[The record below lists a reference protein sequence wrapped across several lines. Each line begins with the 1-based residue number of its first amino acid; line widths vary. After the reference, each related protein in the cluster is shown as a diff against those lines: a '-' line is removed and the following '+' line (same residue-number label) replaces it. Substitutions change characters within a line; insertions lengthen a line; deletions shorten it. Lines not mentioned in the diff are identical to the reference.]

1 MPRQHTTNDPTYARN
16 RKIVLA
22 GSPTCHWCNKAPA
35 TTADHLTEKDL
46 GGDDSLEN
54 LVPACRP
61 CNSSRGA
68 TYGHKKAQAKTAAR
82 QKQLAGTNA
91 RPIKR
96 ATHPNAKKK
105 TKEEFLDDSQKPPT
119 PQARVSPRNPK
130 PRKDLRA
137 SSEIPLGMGRTEPRL
152 VTPARGSSTYGP
164 LVAAWAKRV
173 LQVELMPWQV
183 VALEGQ
189 LAHDEAGNLLHR
201 QSLVSVARQNGKTVA
216 LKALLGWWLTEFAA
230 MRGEKQTIIST
241 AHELSLAVAL
251 FQELAPILE
260 TNYGAKAKWS
270 YGRNELTMPDGSI
283 WLVRAAT
290 PSAGHGRSPSLI
302 VCDEI
307 WDISQDVIDQG
318 LMPSQRARKSPLLSM
333 WSTAGTEASHA
344 MLRWRSAGVRII
356 DTGEAG
362 RLFFAEWSP
371 PPGVE
376 LMSEEGRQYWG
387 WANPALGHTLELETL
402 LAEAEAPNRAA
413 FLRASLNMWVAT
425 DQGWLKPGVWED
437 AHTEEAIP
445 SGGVLSVETSMDE
458 SRYVGVRSVTIE
470 DRVISTVAFTCDT
483 LAGFLDHVTEAM
495 KDSKLQLTATPS
507 LSEHV
512 PLELRRRMT
521 VVGYSELLRFTSL
534 VRSLI
539 TEGRLRHTGEIELS
553 EHMNRAV
560 AVKTTAGLALSSQR
574 SAGPIELARCLVW
587 SAAMVSKPTSKA
599 QPAVIVGRRR

>member
-1 MPRQHTTNDPTYARN
+1 MPRQHTTNDKTYARN
-16 RKIVLA
+16 RKSVLA
-22 GSPTCHWCNKAPA
+22 GSPVCHWCQTSTAD
-35 TTADHLTEKDL
+35 TADHLIEKDL

-54 LVPACRP
+54 LVPACRS
-61 CNSSRGA
+61 CNSKRGA
-68 TYGHKKAQAKTAAR
+68 IHRNRKAAAKTAAR
-82 QKQLAGTNA
+82 QKQLNGTNT
-91 RPIKR
+91 RPAKKITQPKKETTEKDAQNDSLTEMESPR
-96 ATHPNAKKK
+96 LPKLPYLPKNAK
-105 TKEEFLDDSQKPPT
+105 PH
-119 PQARVSPRNPK
+119 
-130 PRKDLRA
+130 KDLRA
-137 SSEIPLGMGRTEPRL
+137 SDEIESDVGRVEPRL
-152 VTPARGSSTYGP
+152 STPVGRGDSYGP

-183 VALEGQ
+183 LALSGQ
-189 LAHDEAGNLLHR
+189 LEHDDAGVLLHR

-216 LKALLGWWLTEFAA
+216 LKALLGWWLTEMAA
-230 MRGEKQTIIST
+230 MRGTPQTVITT

-270 YGRNELTMPDGSI
+270 YGRNELTMPDGSV

-290 PSAGHGRSPSLI
+290 PSAGHGRSPDLI
-302 VCDEI
+302 ICDEI
-307 WDISQDVIDQG
+307 WDISPDVIDQG

-344 MLRWRSAGVRII
+344 MIRWRSSGVRII
-356 DTGEAG
+356 DTGEPG

-376 LMSEEGRQYWG
+376 VMESRWWG
-387 WANPALGHTLELETL
+387 WANPALGHTLELDTL

-413 FLRASLNMWVAT
+413 FLRASLNLWVAT
-425 DQGWLKPGVWED
+425 DQGWLKPGIWEQAATD
-437 AHTEEAIP
+437 TIP
-445 SGGVLSVETSMDE
+445 EVGGVLSVETSMDE
-458 SRYVGVRSVTIE
+458 SRYVGVRSVTV
-470 DRVISTVAFTCDT
+470 DDTVVTTVAFTCDT
-483 LAGFLDHVTEAM
+483 LAGFLEHVTEAM
-495 KDSKLQLTATPS
+495 RDTKLQLTATPS

-539 TEGRLRHTGEIELS
+539 MEGRLRHTGEIELA
-553 EHMNRAV
+553 EHMNRSV

-574 SAGPIELARCLVW
+574 SPGPIELARCLVW
-587 SAAMVSKPTSKA
+587 SAAMASKPTSKA